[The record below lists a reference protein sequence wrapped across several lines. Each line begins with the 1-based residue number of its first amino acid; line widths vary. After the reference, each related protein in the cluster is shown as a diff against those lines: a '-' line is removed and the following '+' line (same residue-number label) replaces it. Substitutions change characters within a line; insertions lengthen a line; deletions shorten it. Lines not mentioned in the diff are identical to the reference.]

1 MNPLAPFPLNHRNGG
16 AVVQDKVETAYARS
30 DQRLLPRVQQ
40 ERQNERTG
48 CPICGFL
55 YGTR

>member
-1 MNPLAPFPLNHRNGG
+1 MNPLAPFPLIIETAAH
-16 AVVQDKVETAYARS
+16 VVQDKVETAYARS